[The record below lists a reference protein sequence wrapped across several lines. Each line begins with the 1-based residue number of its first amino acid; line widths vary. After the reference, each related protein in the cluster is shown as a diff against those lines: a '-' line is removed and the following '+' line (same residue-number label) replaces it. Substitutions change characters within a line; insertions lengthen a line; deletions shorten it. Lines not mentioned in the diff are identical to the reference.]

1 MDVRSFM
8 LSTGQ
13 ELVANVLHVSDGV
26 YTIKNPLIAHMM
38 RAPDGSPQLGFAPWS
53 MIHLDGEHIEILE
66 HALLCKPVAIE
77 DQVSQSYIQN
87 TTGLILPSMGGKLLQ
102 G

>member
-13 ELVANVLHVSDGV
+13 ELVANVLNVSDVV
-26 YTIKNPLIAHMM
+26 YTIKNPLIVHMM
-38 RAPDGSPQLGFAPWS
+38 HGPDGKPQLGFAPWS
-53 MIHLDGEHIEILE
+53 MIHTDGQSIEILE
-66 HALLCKPVAIE
+66 HALLCRPVQIE
-77 DQVSQSYIQN
+77 DQVAQSYIQN
-87 TTGLILPSMGGKLLQ
+87 TTGLILPSMGGQILH